1 MSARSFIALD
11 TLGKRITNRCLISFG
26 IAWLAVIIVVLLA
39 LWAISGRSGL
49 NAVGD
54 AALLLGINFTSGLGQ
69 TSICRPSV
77 RRSTQFHE
85 KGDKM
90 KSG

>member
-11 TLGKRITNRCLISFG
+11 TLGKRITNRCQ
-26 IAWLAVIIVVLLA
+26 
-39 LWAISGRSGL
+39 ISGRSGL

-54 AALLLGINFTSGLGQ
+54 AALLLGSNFTSGLGQ